1 MTFSHRTLAGLFLL
15 LALSVPL
22 SAGGQSLSPTALIS
36 PGPLT
41 DLHTKYEGDCLACH
55 ELGKGLPDEKCLDC
69 HKEIRERRLAK
80 KGFHAQ
86 VQGKCFECHTDHKG
100 RGFPIIKDD
109 QLKPP
114 AFNHQATGFPRAGKH
129 AQLDCRTC
137 HKTRS
142 FLKLQPACTFC
153 HTPPHKDAFKDTPCT
168 DCHSFDAWIPPV
180 AFRHEKAK
188 FKLEGPH
195 KNAPCGACHSAGVFR
210 GRKHGTCAECHKDPH
225 DKQFEPTV
233 CTECHTVNGNW
244 TPDAFRHEKAK
255 FKREGPHKDAP
266 CGACHSVGVFRGRK
280 HDTCAEC
287 HKDPHDGLRG
297 RTCTK
302 CHRGDSWNLSAAV
315 HAQGGFPLQG
325 RHARLN
331 CTECHKD
338 KRFAVSGRLC
348 ASCHADPHRNQF
360 GGTDCNKCHNAAAWI
375 PPTFTHVQAGFV
387 LDGRHRTLDCERCH
401 AGRNYRNTPTQCD
414 RCHSADFLRTASPA
428 HQAAGI
434 QGDCR
439 VCHNTFSWRGAIF
452 NHRFYPLAGPHN
464 TAVRCNDCHVSTAVY
479 NLNNTRCTVCH
490 RQPVHPGHPNPDGDM
505 PDHTRPHLHGHE
517 PCAQCHYTDTW
528 KRTRRPHM

>member
-210 GRKHGTCAECHKDPH
+210 GRKHG
-225 DKQFEPTV
+225 
-233 CTECHTVNGNW
+233 
-244 TPDAFRHEKAK
+244 
-255 FKREGPHKDAP
+255 
-266 CGACHSVGVFRGRK
+266 
-280 HDTCAEC
+280 TCAEC